1 MTKAHTIRNYPGL
14 PDITGT
20 DLADKLKHHLD
31 VMGVEITEKQVTTVY
46 SMGSYFG
53 IQTPDIMYE
62 ASSVILAGG
71 VVMGKPFPGED
82 ELLGR
87 GVSYC
92 ATCDAHFYKG
102 KAVAVLGYNSESC
115 READFLAETCARVL
129 YFPVVPHE
137 VNVGPNVTVVRERVL
152 SIPGTM
158 RAEGVPDRQRSAPRG
173 RRVCA
178 AGCRSADKLVPG
190 LATDGPHVAVDAQ
203 MRTNLPGC
211 FACGDLAGK
220 PTSISRL
227 PGRATLPPCRRWNG
241 WPSRSNL
248 TKQWQNAPSGLR
260 WDRRGRFVLCGY
272 PCTSTT
278 LTSFTLVPVGPVTS
292 SPPTACKAW

>member
-1 MTKAHTIRNYPGL
+1 
-14 PDITGT
+14 
-20 DLADKLKHHLD
+20 
-31 VMGVEITEKQVTTVY
+31 MGVEITEKQVTTVY
-46 SMGSYFG
+46 AMGSYFG

-102 KAVAVLGYNSESC
+102 KAVAVLGYNAESC

-158 RAEGVPDRQRSAPRG
+158 RAEGVQTDKDLHPVDGVFVLRDAVAP
-173 RRVCA
+173 
-178 AGCRSADKLVPG
+178 DKLVPG

-203 MRTNLPGC
+203 MRTNMPGC
-211 FACGDLAGK
+211 FACGDLA
-220 PTSISRL
+220 
-227 PGRATLPPCRRWNG
+227 GRATLPPCRRWNG

-248 TKQWQNAPSGLR
+248 TKQRKTPPVVRDGTAGDVLFCVVIPAPAPHLHHLHWCR
-260 WDRRGRFVLCGY
+260 WGR
-272 PCTSTT
+272 
-278 LTSFTLVPVGPVTS
+278 
-292 SPPTACKAW
+292 

>member
-1 MTKAHTIRNYPGL
+1 MSYDVLVIGGGPAGLSASINVRARGRSALVVSNPLEENPLWRAEKVDNYLGLPGL
-14 PDITGT
+14 SGAEM
-20 DLADKLKHHLD
+20 LAAMRRHAEQA
-31 VMGVEITEKQVTTVY
+31 GVE
-46 SMGSYFG
+46 F
-53 IQTPDIMYE
+53 
-62 ASSVILAGG
+62 LAGKVLNAVQMPDAWYVSVGPDMYNARAVVLAAG
-71 VVMGKPFPGED
+71 VARGKKFAGEA

-102 KAVAVLGYNSESC
+102 KAVAVLGYNAESC

-158 RAEGVPDRQRSAPRG
+158 RAEGVQTDKDLHPVDGVFVLRDAVAP
-173 RRVCA
+173 
-178 AGCRSADKLVPG
+178 DKLVPG

-220 PTSISRL
+220 PYQYI
-227 PGRATLPPCRRWNG
+227 
-241 WPSRSNL
+241 
-248 TKQWQNAPSGLR
+248 
-260 WDRRGRFVLCGY
+260 
-272 PCTSTT
+272 
-278 LTSFTLVPVGPVTS
+278 
-292 SPPTACKAW
+292 KAAGQGNIAALSAVEWLAEQK

>member
-1 MTKAHTIRNYPGL
+1 MLKYLKKYWFFALLAPVFMIGEVSMDLLQPELMSRIIDDGVLGLNNGGVGNLNTVITIGL
-14 PDITGT
+14 ITGT

-46 SMGSYFG
+46 AMGSYFG

-71 VVMGKPFPGED
+71 VVMGKLFPGED

-102 KAVAVLGYNSESC
+102 KAVAVLGYNAESC

-158 RAEGVPDRQRSAPRG
+158 RAEGVQTDKDLHPVDGVFVLRDAVAP
-173 RRVCA
+173 
-178 AGCRSADKLVPG
+178 DKLVPG

-220 PTSISRL
+220 PYQYI
-227 PGRATLPPCRRWNG
+227 
-241 WPSRSNL
+241 
-248 TKQWQNAPSGLR
+248 
-260 WDRRGRFVLCGY
+260 
-272 PCTSTT
+272 
-278 LTSFTLVPVGPVTS
+278 
-292 SPPTACKAW
+292 KAAGQGNIAALSAVEWLAEQK